1 MAKKTMGS
9 NFAANLAMKAART
22 TDRTKRNSGKYALA
36 VAKKAA
42 GGKRY
47 KK

>member
-1 MAKKTMGS
+1 MAKQTMGN
-9 NFAANLAMKAART
+9 NFMGNLAMKAAKT

-42 GGKRY
+42 AGKRW

>member
-1 MAKKTMGS
+1 MKKGKYK
-9 NFAANLAMKAART
+9 NFAANLAFKAAKT

-42 GGKRY
+42 AGKRW